1 MYNVLVF
8 LRGGNIMSIGNNISN
23 LRKENNLSQEELAE
37 KVGVTRQ
44 TISKWELDETSPD
57 INQAKIISQ
66 TFNISLDELTDND
79 VNNVII
85 EKVSNTEKL
94 AGITI
99 KILKLL
105 GIGFIVFLVIILIAL
120 IVFNLYRIDSRDY
133 KVTGK
138 ISISCKLNNEKYLY
152 EVEHNKNYQVISA
165 GGDVWIPNHIDI
177 EKYEDANQVIA
188 HIEDYFK
195 EHGGS
200 CNITN

>member
-23 LRKENNLSQEELAE
+23 LRKKNNLSQEELAE

-105 GIGFIVFLVIILIAL
+105 GIGFIVFLVFIIIAL

-138 ISISCKLNNEKYLY
+138 ISISCKLDNEEYLY
-152 EVEHNKNYQVISA
+152 EVEHNKNYQVVSA
-165 GGDVWIPNHIDI
+165 GGDAWISNHIDI

-195 EHGGS
+195 GHGGS
-200 CNITN
+200 CNITS